1 MRVLIF
7 ADGAY
12 EIGMGHAV
20 RMKLLADAI
29 KTKCS
34 ITFYTNKEASSYLS
48 SDKWEVII
56 KPDKGQK
63 EFIVREINRQA
74 PDLLIFD
81 LLDIPCDWL
90 EEIKKHSS
98 ARIVLF
104 EEKRE
109 HVIHL
114 CDAVINGIYGG
125 LKSRM
130 VKMGSTVVYEG
141 PEYMILHP
149 GFEKAKQLYQLR
161 KECRTILVSLGGSDP
176 KKLVFKVIEA
186 CSRIPD
192 IQRKQVIIV
201 MGGAA
206 AHADDVHALIAQ
218 MPYARLV
225 RQTNDMAALLTRAD
239 MAIVSGGITLY
250 ETICTGVPCIVL
262 SQVAHQTVTAEKFA
276 GRGAAIHLGL
286 GERMSADVLA
296 RHMSELTADY
306 QVRLG
311 LHQNGTPLVDG
322 RGIKRAAAILFEL

>member
-7 ADGAY
+7 ADGGR

-20 RMKLLADAI
+20 RMKLLAGAI
-29 KTKCS
+29 LNKCS

-48 SDKWEVII
+48 ADQWEVII

-74 PDLLIFD
+74 PDMLIFD
-81 LLDIPCDWL
+81 VLDMPSDWL
-90 EEIKKHSS
+90 EEIRRHSS

-125 LKSRM
+125 LKSRTM
-130 VKMGSTVVYEG
+130 KMGRAVIYEG
-141 PEYMILHP
+141 PEYIILHP
-149 GFEKAKQLYQLR
+149 EFEKAKQHYQLR

-186 CSRIPD
+186 CRRIPD
-192 IQRKQVIIV
+192 IHRKQVIIV

-206 AHADDVHALIAQ
+206 AHADDVRTLIAQ
-218 MPYARLV
+218 MPYAEMV

-239 MAIVSGGITLY
+239 MAVVSGGITLY

-276 GRGAAIHLGL
+276 ARGAAVHLGL
-286 GERMSADVLA
+286 GEHTPADVLL
-296 RHMSELTADY
+296 RHMSELAADY
-306 QVRLG
+306 PRRLG

-322 RGIKRAAAILFEL
+322 RGIKRAAAILYDL

>member
-1 MRVLIF
+1 MRILIF
-7 ADGAY
+7 ADGGRD
-12 EIGMGHAV
+12 IGMGHAV
-20 RMKLLADAI
+20 RMKLLAGAI
-29 KTKCS
+29 KNNCS

-48 SDKWEVII
+48 SDQWEVII

-81 LLDIPCDWL
+81 LLDMPCDWL
-90 EEIKKHSS
+90 EEVKKHSS

-125 LKSRM
+125 LKSRT
-130 VKMGSTVVYEG
+130 VQMGSAAVYEG

-176 KKLVFKVIEA
+176 KKLVFKVMEA
-186 CSRIPD
+186 CRRIPD
-192 IQRKQVIIV
+192 IHRKRVIIV

-206 AHADDVHALIAQ
+206 PHADDVRAHLTQ
-218 MPYARLV
+218 MPYAEMV
-225 RQTNDMAALLTRAD
+225 RQTNDMAALLSRAD
-239 MAIVSGGITLY
+239 MAVVSGGITLY

-262 SQVAHQTVTAEKFA
+262 SQVEHQTETAEKFA
-276 GRGAAIHLGL
+276 ARGAAVHLGL
-286 GERMSADVLA
+286 GECISADVLA
-296 RHMSELTADY
+296 RHMSDMAADY
-306 QVRLG
+306 PMRTG
-311 LHQNGTPLVDG
+311 LHQNGKPLVDG
-322 RGIKRAAAILFEL
+322 RGIKRAAAILYDL